1 MKKIL
6 IALIA
11 VLLAFASDAGI
22 LINFLHKKQKA
33 ETDVLVLQ
41 NELDAIQNTT
51 NQSTTNALSSK
62 IEHQKKLLKEALKKA
77 KIAEEDYLCLKSQ
90 LRHDYSREDLITAIS
105 ARIQSGRSVSSTWGF
120 TKNGRALNLILEYV
134 SLDIRTA
141 AILDVMN
148 L

>member
-6 IALIA
+6 VALIT
-11 VLLAFASDAGI
+11 VFLTFASNAGI
-22 LINFLHKKQKA
+22 LIDALHKKQKM
-33 ETDVLVLQ
+33 ETEVLLLQ
-41 NELDAIQNTT
+41 NELDAIQNT
-51 NQSTTNALSSK
+51 NVLQNTTNVLIK
-62 IEHQKKLLKEALKKA
+62 IKHQKKTLENALKKA

-90 LRHDYSREDLITAIS
+90 LRHDYSRDDLITAIS